1 VGYLIYFVFPSQLS
15 FICWFIMTLIFLSFW
30 TSRFHSPIA
39 PLCIPACNYDR
50 GSNQKISESPGLL
63 IAVQPFT
70 SLDSSG
76 RSYGM
81 PTNTWSLPRSGSFS
95 ESLTLPS
102 SVLDALGFSWV
113 LSRWKSSILFSL
125 SNAEAGTPVAEVS
138 RPKQPYKC
146 LCEVRL
152 PYTKFFLLFRLS
164 NTVPY

>member
-39 PLCIPACNYDR
+39 PLCIPSCNYDR

-81 PTNTWSLPRSGSFS
+81 PTNTWSLSRSGSFS
-95 ESLTLPS
+95 ESLTLPPQYWMLWVFVSIVQMEEFNSFFSKQCWSWYACSRSISTKTTLQMLMWGTS
-102 SVLDALGFSWV
+102 SLH
-113 LSRWKSSILFSL
+113 
-125 SNAEAGTPVAEVS
+125 
-138 RPKQPYKC
+138 Q
-146 LCEVRL
+146 
-152 PYTKFFLLFRLS
+152 FFFAFQI
-164 NTVPY
+164 V